1 MAEHETEKVEKE
13 KPAPAAKPEKDG
25 VLNPKAFEAGR
36 AGVHRVLSSEDKADT
51 PEAESPKTAAPEGAA
66 PEGGWART
74 KKAFSDF
81 FAKGGVGK
89 IIGGLLGIGGAWFLG
104 SFFGGGVMSTILTI
118 GLAIPLMLMGGNQ
131 LGGKINGWM
140 GNKPEVKA
148 AAEKS
153 EAPAIAR
160 TREAVTQTA
169 PGPVLTL
176 SNEEMAAM
184 VASVNHDR
192 DASNDNRMGRVSV
205 YVTEGPNGRA
215 LQARSVADSEAADP
229 GLITLEA
236 LRAMAQAT
244 SSGPIKGISFAL
256 VDNQNL
262 RVTGATMRSLPNST
276 TGQVRR

>member
-1 MAEHETEKVEKE
+1 MSESKTKTSDTSE
-13 KPAPAAKPEKDG
+13 KPKVDAPAAEEQSP
-25 VLNPKAFEAGR
+25 AFKEGR
-36 AGVHRVLSSEDKADT
+36 AAGDALLKGATAAKEEVA
-51 PEAESPKTAAPEGAA
+51 PEADAPEGAA
-66 PEGGWART
+66 PEGGLART

-118 GLAIPLMLMGGNQ
+118 GLAIPLMMMGSSQ
-131 LGGKINGWM
+131 LGGKINGLM
-140 GNKPEVKA
+140 GNAPEAKA

-160 TREAVTQTA
+160 TREAVTQAA

-205 YVTEGPNGRA
+205 YVTEGPNGHA
-215 LQARSVADSEAADP
+215 LQARSVADSEAVAP

-244 SSGPIKGISFAL
+244 AAGPIKGISFAL
-256 VDNQNL
+256 VNNQNL
-262 RVTGATMRSLPNST
+262 RVTGATMRSLPNSP
-276 TGQVRR
+276 TGQGRR